1 MKRSAEIG
9 ADAGVRLP
17 LLRERLE
24 LSRREFAERIGVS
37 PNSVYKWENLILPIP
52 PYRIKQILKI
62 YNVSQ
67 SWLLHGAGKMFDLTG
82 APETDKALQFQ
93 YRRKIAAEFLKETTR
108 ELRLALYLELK
119 EEFEE

>member
-52 PYRIKQILKI
+52 PYRIKQILEV

-67 SWLLHGAGKMFDLTG
+67 SWLLHGAGKMFDITG

-93 YRRKIAAEFLKETTR
+93 YRRKIASEFLKETTR
-108 ELRLALYLELK
+108 EAARIVFILLEK
-119 EEFEE
+119 KV

>member
-24 LSRREFAERIGVS
+24 LSRREFAERLGVS
-37 PNSVYKWENLILPIP
+37 PNSVYKWEHLILPIP
-52 PYRIKQILKI
+52 PYRIEQILKI

-82 APETDKALQFQ
+82 APETDKALQIQ
-93 YRRKIAAEFLKETTR
+93 YRRQAVAAILQETTP
-108 ELRLALYLELK
+108 ELRMALYLELK
-119 EEFEE
+119 EEFGE

>member
-52 PYRIKQILKI
+52 PYRIKQILEV

-67 SWLLHGAGKMFDLTG
+67 SWLLHGAGKMFDITG
-82 APETDKALQFQ
+82 ASETDKALQFQ
-93 YRRKIAAEFLKETTR
+93 YRRKIASEFLKETTR